1 LVKKNIIDNIIII
14 MNVNNYEN
22 NYPSD
27 MINKNGK
34 KEYAYVTFLI
44 IDELYAPTSIV
55 LAESLKK
62 IGSLAE
68 LVIMIDK
75 NINDNTIDLLRRF
88 YDRIILVEKIVI
100 NHKDKTQKYILTK
113 LLGLELDYKK
123 IIIIDIDSI
132 ILKYPDNSFSL
143 KSPSL
148 IYSKNQI
155 KTGYIV
161 IEPNKDLLN
170 NILNKIKKKEYEKN
184 LSKQEKPLAYLI
196 EDMFKDINKLDIKI
210 LNFSE
215 DYKESY
221 GVQYTIN
228 KPFII
233 KSKIPIETR
242 MKWDHYKLWYYYFRN
257 IINKYPDMLTN
268 YECLKETI
276 EFSKYFVAI
285 ISRFALKNYNIFK
298 VENNDDISA
307 IYKISRNSKNK
318 DYYHLNI
325 SKEYDSDNLNFL
337 YKNNSIANFIEYIKN
352 KNYGNLIPNN
362 LFTNI
367 IDIKTLLANIN
378 NSQQHLLLDYIL
390 TEYVRI
396 NPNIF
401 IILTINE
408 IENNEDDIDDD
419 DDDDD
424 DDDNDKRYKK
434 YEKEKIDEENL
445 IWMSQYKL
453 LGMVI
458 KNILFNIN
466 QNYVYEQRINLLS
479 SYNEFTFYNVRILI
493 YETAYPLYFN
503 NINQDHK
510 KIYII
515 NDTNSKV
522 RLSSIFMNRNTLK
535 MIKEKKIN
543 YYKNDKM
550 DKEKLLG
557 LLKFQTLKKWIY
569 NNYTGDQLSNIIII
583 KSSPITIID
592 NNKYDITSMKILSN
606 KLLEKMKII
615 YSRLKMYK
623 NISSK
628 YEDIINNINNPKYYW
643 ELEGIKFLHKN

>member
-1 LVKKNIIDNIIII
+1 